1 MNSSLQNLYMV
12 PEFRQAILSVSSE
25 VTQKINSGSV
35 HYSNHM
41 FYQLQ
46 RLMSVQKKSGKAGS
60 NVVFVRNSFDP
71 FIPLYFIFYVF
82 GF

>member
-25 VTQKINSGSV
+25 VTQKIKNSGSV

-46 RLMSVQKKSGKAGS
+46 RLMSVQKEAGKQEAM
-60 NVVFVRNSFDP
+60 
-71 FIPLYFIFYVF
+71 
-82 GF
+82 